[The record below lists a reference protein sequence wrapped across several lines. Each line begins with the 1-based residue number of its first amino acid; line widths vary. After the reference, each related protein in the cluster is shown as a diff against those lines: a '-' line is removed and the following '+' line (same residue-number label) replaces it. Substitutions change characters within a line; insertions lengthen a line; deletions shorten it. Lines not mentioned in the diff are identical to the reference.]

1 MRPMLYH
8 IGNHEMADTLT
19 EEQLA
24 LSDYQRRSP
33 HTAINILRTSQL
45 NAASG
50 AKSIVDLDVG
60 NGVLEKAS
68 GITTY
73 TRNAIRLANTG
84 KEALDTAL
92 QADMEMGL

>member
-1 MRPMLYH
+1 
-8 IGNHEMADTLT
+8 
-19 EEQLA
+19 
-24 LSDYQRRSP
+24 
-33 HTAINILRTSQL
+33 LRTSQL

-73 TRNAIRLANTG
+73 TRNAIRLANAG